1 MRGVRWAAVLACF
14 AVPGLLAAQELTPGT
29 EYRVDAAKSEISWVL
44 DASLR
49 AVRSQTRELSGTAR
63 VLEAGEDGVLLE
75 GQLEID
81 AGSFETGSPRRDRTL
96 REQSLATGEH
106 PRIVF
111 APRRIFRISS
121 WAEDEALA
129 IEGDLSI
136 RGVTQPVL
144 IPVILTRRG
153 QRLVVDGTTRL
164 QWADYGV
171 PDPSSFLYRVRP
183 EVQVTAH
190 LELVPR
196 P

>member
-1 MRGVRWAAVLACF
+1 MPGIRWAAVLACL
-14 AVPGLLAAQELTPGT
+14 AVPALLPAQELTPGT
-29 EYRVDAAKSEISWVL
+29 EYRVDPGKSEIAWEL

-49 AVRSQTRELSGTAR
+49 GVRSRTRELSGTAK
-63 VLEAGEDGVLLE
+63 VIDAGEDGVRLE
-75 GQLEID
+75 GSLEID
-81 AGSFETGSPRRDRTL
+81 AASFETGSARRDRTL
-96 REQSLATGEH
+96 HEESLATGTH

-111 APRRIFRISS
+111 SPHRIFRTSS

-136 RGVTQPVL
+136 RGVTQPVR
-144 IPVILTRRG
+144 IPVTLTRRG
-153 QRLVVDGTTRL
+153 QRLIVEGTTRL

-196 P
+196 S